1 MNDRDELQRLRSLM
15 ENAHTPPTQKL
26 KQRIVNALR
35 QKFRSPPQKLPISAQ
50 DKKGEK
56 ESPKPDVA

>member
-1 MNDRDELQRLRSLM
+1 MDDRDELQRLRSLM

-35 QKFRSPPQKLPISAQ
+35 KKFRSPPDKLPVSAQ
-50 DKKGEK
+50 NNKEEK
-56 ESPKPDVA
+56 ESQKPDVA